1 MSTNIPN
8 DYTSQW
14 NKIRNKSDCEITQP
28 VTPELCYPKSA
39 TENNP
44 FTEKL
49 FKYRASRRE
58 DCNPT
63 PIDPCILDHTGLILP
78 RGVVDPV
85 DQSIEFESVGNDL
98 VVYFCE
104 DFFSTK
110 QDKDKYISFNG
121 SYVLADNEEDT
132 KDYIIRYITNL
143 YKSDNSYF
151 TEADDGNLKA
161 TLTLS
166 RPNSNICEFDTITQQ
181 CLCNENWWE
190 CTFTKTEDGMITLTT
205 NDNEGVVIVLPSTFV
220 QQYIKGQTS
229 QETVNRIKEQL
240 TNNAIE
246 LAKTLIGCYVGNKEL
261 EEHCPGHESF
271 DPDKSNIEYYKNY
284 SNSEALKPYFNK
296 EKGTTHVCKNRMR
309 LTLDKPTDNNN
320 EDLRHNIREW
330 EEKYNEVHESAL
342 AIITSSLRCTY
353 GNQPQTSYCVYPVL
367 RSETYPTAV
376 YGLYPGQTLAH
387 NDDLSCA
394 IAVDKLFPL
403 SALTKVD
410 SNSTGNKTKNI
421 GYLRTKYT
429 YEDGNEDSTKYTYE
443 DGSQYAYF
451 HVDPES
457 GTYYF
462 GEKIAEDKRHAIV
475 AVPTSSS
482 ETIDIEKDFRFELW
496 NSEFTN
502 SNDMLPEELSV
513 PLKIES
519 ITESTT
525 GEKTTTIVLSHVPSE
540 NK

>member
-1 MSTNIPN
+1 MSTNTPN

-49 FKYRASRRE
+49 FKYRVSRRE

-121 SYVLADNEEDT
+121 SYVLVSDEEDT

-143 YKSDNSYF
+143 YNSDNSYF
-151 TEADDGNLKA
+151 TESDDGNLEAK
-161 TLTLS
+161 LTLS
-166 RPNSNICEFDTITQQ
+166 RPNSNICEFDATSQQ
-181 CLCNENWWE
+181 CLCTENEWE

-229 QETVNRIKEQL
+229 QETVNSIKDQL

-261 EEHCPGHESF
+261 EEHCPGHKSF
-271 DPDKSNIEYYKNY
+271 DPNRSNIDYYKTY
-284 SNSEALKPYFNK
+284 GNSKALESYFNK
-296 EKGTTHVCKNRMR
+296 EKGTTHVCKNKIR
-309 LTLDKPTDNNN
+309 LTIDKPTDNNDI
-320 EDLRHNIREW
+320 DLRQDITEW
-330 EEKYNEVHESAL
+330 EKKYNEAHENAL
-342 AIITSSLRCTY
+342 AIITSSLQCTY

-367 RSETYPTAV
+367 RSTDKENYPDAV
-376 YGLYPGQTLAH
+376 YGLYPGQTLTH
-387 NDDLSCA
+387 NDDLNCA

-403 SALTKVD
+403 SALTKVG
-410 SNSTGNKTKNI
+410 SNNSGNKTKNI
-421 GYLRTKYT
+421 GYFRTKPT
-429 YEDGNEDSTKYTYE
+429 YD

-462 GEKIAEDKRHAIV
+462 GKQIAVDKRHAIV
-475 AVPTSSS
+475 TVPTLEG
-482 ETIDIEKDFRFELW
+482 ETIDDFRYELW
-496 NSEFTN
+496 NSEFTS
-502 SNDMLPEELSV
+502 SNDTSPESLSV

-519 ITESTT
+519 ISESTT
-525 GEKTTTIVLSHVPSE
+525 GDKTTTIVLSHVLSE
-540 NK
+540 NE